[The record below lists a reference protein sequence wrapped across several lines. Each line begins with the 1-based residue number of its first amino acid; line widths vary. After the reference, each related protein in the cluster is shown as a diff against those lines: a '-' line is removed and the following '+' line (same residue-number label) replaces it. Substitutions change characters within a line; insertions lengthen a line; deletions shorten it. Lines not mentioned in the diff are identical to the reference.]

1 MLFVAKSR
9 TQKDIGY
16 QKKQVKLNHSLHVFL
31 SREKAG
37 RSKGQL
43 ISKANFQAVDS
54 PKKRTNGV

>member
-9 TQKDIGY
+9 TQKE
-16 QKKQVKLNHSLHVFL
+16 KQIKLNHSSHVFL
-31 SREKAG
+31 SREKAS

-54 PKKRTNGV
+54 PKKQMEEFPFF